1 MSKIIFEG
9 AATALITPFRDGAVD
24 TEAFERIIE
33 TQIAEGIDALVVC
46 GTTGESATLTNEE
59 KRRLI
64 ECCVKMT
71 AGRVP
76 VIAGTGSNDTA
87 ATVSLTRFA
96 KEAGA
101 DGVLL
106 VTPYYNKPG
115 EEGLY
120 RHFMRVAE
128 AVDIPIVLYNVPSRT
143 GVNLSVELILR
154 LAEHENIV
162 GLKEAGD
169 SLYAAAVT
177 AALGGKDFSLYAGN
191 DNVTVPMIALGGKGV
206 ISVASNLIPQR
217 MHEMCRAALDGDIR
231 GAAEEQMKLLPLMKA
246 LFCETN
252 PIPVKTAMAMCG
264 YCKEEFRL
272 PLCEMRAEKREELRG
287 TLAVFGLIK

>member
-1 MSKIIFEG
+1 MSNIIFKG
-9 AATALITPFRDGAVD
+9 AATALITPFRDGKVD

-46 GTTGESATLTNEE
+46 GTTGESATLATEE

-64 ECCVKMT
+64 ECCVKT
-71 AGRVP
+71 AAGRVP

-120 RHFMRVAE
+120 RHFTRVAE
-128 AVDIPIVLYNVPSRT
+128 AVDIPIVLYNVPART
-143 GVNLSVELILR
+143 GVTLSAELIVR
-154 LAEHENIV
+154 LAAHENII

-206 ISVASNLIPQR
+206 ISVASNLIPRR
-217 MHEMCRAALDGDIR
+217 MHEMCRAALDGDIH

-264 YCKEEFRL
+264 YCHAEFRL
-272 PLCEMRAEKREELRG
+272 PLCGMGAEKREELRG
-287 TLAVFGLIK
+287 TLAAYGII